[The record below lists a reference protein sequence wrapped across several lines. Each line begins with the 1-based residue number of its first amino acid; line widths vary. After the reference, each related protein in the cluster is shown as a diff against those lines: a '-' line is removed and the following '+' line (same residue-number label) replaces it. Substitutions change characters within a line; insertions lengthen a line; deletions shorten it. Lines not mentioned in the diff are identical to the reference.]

1 MKFYPWHNI
10 HLNLHVKSYLF
21 VKLNN
26 QFFHTVLMKPF
37 PQLVHNMIFLTI

>member
-10 HLNLHVKSYLF
+10 HLNLQVKSYLF

-37 PQLVHNMIFLTI
+37 PQSVHNMIFLNI